1 MGESVM
7 KNIPLFIP
15 DIQDS
20 DIDAVQV
27 VLRSGMLVQ
36 GKNVEALE
44 AAFCEITGA
53 AYAVAVS
60 NGTATLHLMLHVL
73 GIGKGDEVIIPAF
86 SYIAT
91 ANAVELVGATPVFVD
106 IDTAN
111 WNISVSD
118 IEAQITNR
126 TKAIMPVHEFG
137 LSADL
142 DPIRRICEKYKLH
155 LLEDAACAVGSTYK
169 DAMTGQY
176 SFAASFSLHPR
187 KAITSGEG
195 GIIVT
200 SDAGLADQLRVYRN
214 HGIAYQNG
222 EMDFVAAGFNYRMTD
237 FQAALVL
244 NQTHRLASQIGYK
257 RELAAIYLE
266 ELKALNLVLPSDME
280 YASHTWQTFHVLL
293 PEGVNR
299 AVVLSRLKEAG
310 IGASYGAQCIPDTRY
325 YKEKYAYNA
334 AEFFPTAYAG
344 FHRGLALPMYP
355 LLAEENVLYV
365 AENLKKILEE
375 IQ

>member
-1 MGESVM
+1 M

-20 DIDAVQV
+20 DIAAVQD

-36 GKNVEALE
+36 GKYVEQLE

-53 AYAVAVS
+53 AHAVAVS

-73 GIGKGDEVIIPAF
+73 GIGKGDEVIVPAF
-86 SYIAT
+86 SYVAT

-106 IDTAN
+106 VDTRN
-111 WNISVSD
+111 WNINTAA
-118 IEAQITNR
+118 IEAKITSK

-142 DPIRRICEKYKLH
+142 DPIRDLCVKYKLH

-169 DAMTGQY
+169 EVKTGGN

-200 SDAGLADQLRVYRN
+200 SDAALAAQLRVYRN
-214 HGIAYQNG
+214 HGISYVNG

-244 NQTHRLASQIGYK
+244 NQTHRLHSQIAHK
-257 RELAAIYLE
+257 RKLAALYLNQ
-266 ELKALNLVLPSDME
+266 LKDLNIIMPSDME
-280 YASHTWQTFHVLL
+280 YAEHTWQTFHVLL

-299 AVVLSRLKEAG
+299 AAVIAALKEKG
-310 IGASYGAQCIPDTRY
+310 IGASYGAQCIPDTRF
-325 YKEKYAYNA
+325 YKEKYGYDA
-334 AEFFPTAYAG
+334 AALFPAAYAG

-355 LLAEENVLYV
+355 LLAEEDAKYV
-365 AENLKKILEE
+365 AENLKQIIEE

>member
-1 MGESVM
+1 M

-20 DIDAVQV
+20 DIEAVQT

-53 AYAVAVS
+53 AHAIAVS

-86 SYIAT
+86 SYVAT

-106 IDTAN
+106 IDSAN

-118 IEAQITNR
+118 IEAKITNK

-137 LSADL
+137 LSANL
-142 DPIRRICEKYKLH
+142 DPIRSLCEKHNLY

-169 DAMTGQY
+169 EANTGQH

-195 GIIVT
+195 GIIIT
-200 SDAGLADQLRVYRN
+200 HDAALAEKLRIYRN
-214 HGIAYQNG
+214 HGISYQNG

-244 NQTHRLASQIGYK
+244 NQTHRLKSQIAHK
-257 RELAAIYLE
+257 RKVAAVYLE
-266 ELKALNLVLPSDME
+266 LLNGMNLELPSDME
-280 YASHTWQTFHVLL
+280 YAAHTWQTFHVLL
-293 PEGVNR
+293 PKGVNR
-299 AVVLSRLKEAG
+299 ALVLTKLKEVG

-325 YKEKYAYNA
+325 YKDKYGFH
-334 AEFFPTAYAG
+334 AEELFPNAYAG

-355 LLAEENVLYV
+355 GLAEEDAAYV
-365 AENLKKILEE
+365 AKHLKKIIEE